1 MEFNTNSTKA
11 PRAQVARI
19 IVPERGYS
27 SYSIPTKPI
36 PNRAVS
42 IPMANLMADHPLSLV
57 PSHRSP
63 ILKGLL
69 CKWQLWF

>member
-1 MEFNTNSTKA
+1 MAFNTNSTKV

-36 PNRAVS
+36 PNSAVS
-42 IPMANLMADHPLSLV
+42 IPMAKPN
-57 PSHRSP
+57 
-63 ILKGLL
+63 G
-69 CKWQLWF
+69 